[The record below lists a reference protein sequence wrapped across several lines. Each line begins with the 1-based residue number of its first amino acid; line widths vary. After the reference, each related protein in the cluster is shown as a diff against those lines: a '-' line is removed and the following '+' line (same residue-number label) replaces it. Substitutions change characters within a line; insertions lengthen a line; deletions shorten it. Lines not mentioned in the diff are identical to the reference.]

1 MSRTGRREVTPK
13 QLANLKPFKK
23 GESGNP
29 NGKPALYPG
38 FLKAMR
44 ERSPKA
50 IELIDEALN
59 SEDAWRQ
66 QWAVQQVLDRAW
78 GKAPQAITGEGG
90 EGGVVF
96 VAIDTGIRRNR
107 PALIEGKE

>member
-1 MSRTGRREVTPK
+1 
-13 QLANLKPFKK
+13 LHNLKPLEK
-23 GESGNP
+23 G
-29 NGKPALYPG
+29 
-38 FLKAMR
+38 R
-44 ERSPKA
+44 ERQPGRQGQGICTEFPQGYA
-50 IELIDEALN
+50 RALA
-59 SEDAWRQ
+59 EGHRDPRRGPEQQRLAQ

-107 PALIEGKE
+107 PAMIEGKE